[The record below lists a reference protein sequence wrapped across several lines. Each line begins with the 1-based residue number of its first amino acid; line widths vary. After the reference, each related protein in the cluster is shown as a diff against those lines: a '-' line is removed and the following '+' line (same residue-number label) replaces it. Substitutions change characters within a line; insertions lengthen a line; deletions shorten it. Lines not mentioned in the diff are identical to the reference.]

1 MYGRMTQKELNLFEF
16 ASCAMAEAGANAT
29 EIMGCEVLNDQ
40 TKYRMPA
47 EVQTSSQRSIQNFAG
62 KSGAIIRFSLKKSLP
77 PQKAT
82 PAGMT

>member
-40 TKYRMPA
+40 TKNRMPA

-62 KSGAIIRFSLKKSLP
+62 KSGAMIRFSLKKSSPHKKLSQP
-77 PQKAT
+77 
-82 PAGMT
+82 G